1 MATKGKKCGESYIP
15 KGHKCIKGQLPIQ
28 GELFPKVAKIA
39 AVAGLATGAA
49 FVLKNKLS
57 DTDADR
63 IISEAIEGGK
73 KWDVHE
79 NLKKRG
85 GDCRTDAK
93 KKARCR
99 VGGGAYG
106 DYYVH
111 TSQEYGVKV
120 IKEDDQ
126 DAIYYEANMLEYAH
140 STGAPVPQ
148 FIAQRGNAIVMEHM
162 RGYKTVEDVFGGNKI
177 LFDKNTP
184 VDVKLQFLEGTKK
197 LHAAGI
203 AHGDLHNANVLYNPE
218 TKKLAFIDWGYSAE
232 IEDRFGANPSRGYS
246 SGSEILQRELLRLP
260 MSLGLDNQ
268 LSQKFSRRYNTAFDK
283 ALEDPQKNYDI
294 LLNRYY
300 KDLEKHVKMAGGLPV
315 GPQSKLVG
323 EVIQGEL
330 KFPRPIVMSRTR
342 NQGRNP
348 RQREAMTME
357 AGLPKRNLEP
367 RKIIPTKPQPFGTP
381 MQPASTAKPVKAK
394 TQTFVRKALAA
405 KLINNNLS
413 KLEPT
418 QVKLLQARAGNL
430 PHKDLKSLIEFAVR
444 ENMSTPAPR
453 LGGASLA
460 AANKAFR
467 RRDARQTPHRADA
480 KCGNSYIA
488 KGKKC
493 RKGQGLSPRGRKI
506 AAAAGVGLTAGLVA
520 AALMRKPPGG
530 GLPTSGVGTAPP
542 GNPGTPSL
550 SGAPAGAKLAGLA
563 AQRRLTG
570 LTPKGLLPPSPPRKS
585 KTQRMRENTS
595 ASIKIAEQRIGQTAK
610 EEVRRLA
617 QIGNTMAAA
626 GEASGNVVK
635 TTMRELRLRAEA
647 ARRKYEPGY
656 RKEKPKQL
664 TSGALRLPMRAKVEQ
679 RAKLK
684 RMDSLTPSTVRSE
697 AS

>member
-1 MATKGKKCGESYIP
+1 
-15 KGHKCIKGQLPIQ
+15 
-28 GELFPKVAKIA
+28 
-39 AVAGLATGAA
+39 
-49 FVLKNKLS
+49 
-57 DTDADR
+57 
-63 IISEAIEGGK
+63 
-73 KWDVHE
+73 
-79 NLKKRG
+79 
-85 GDCRTDAK
+85 
-93 KKARCR
+93 
-99 VGGGAYG
+99 
-106 DYYVH
+106 
-111 TSQEYGVKV
+111 
-120 IKEDDQ
+120 
-126 DAIYYEANMLEYAH
+126 
-140 STGAPVPQ
+140 
-148 FIAQRGNAIVMEHM
+148 
-162 RGYKTVEDVFGGNKI
+162 
-177 LFDKNTP
+177 
-184 VDVKLQFLEGTKK
+184 
-197 LHAAGI
+197 
-203 AHGDLHNANVLYNPE
+203 
-218 TKKLAFIDWGYSAE
+218 
-232 IEDRFGANPSRGYS
+232 
-246 SGSEILQRELLRLP
+246 
-260 MSLGLDNQ
+260 LDNQ
-268 LSQKFSRRYNTAFDK
+268 ISQKFSRRYSTAFDK

-357 AGLPKRNLEP
+357 AGLPRRNLEP
-367 RKIIPTKPQPFGTP
+367 RKIIPSKPQPFGTP
-381 MQPASTAKPVKAK
+381 MQPASTAKPMKAK
-394 TQTFVRKALAA
+394 TQTFVRKALAQN
-405 KLINNNLS
+405 LINAHVPNAETMEREMLLS
-413 KLEPT
+413 QGEK
-418 QVKLLQARAGNL
+418 V
-430 PHKDLKSLIEFAVR
+430 PHNKFKDILSSHNRFKAEVEAAFKTPSLAKF
-444 ENMSTPAPR
+444 
-453 LGGASLA
+453 GGATVV
-460 AANKAFR
+460 AANRAFR
-467 RRDARQTPHRADA
+467 RRDRADT

-520 AALMRKPPGG
+520 AALYRKRPGG
-530 GLPTSGVGTAPP
+530 GIPTSGVGTAPP

-595 ASIKIAEQRIGQTAK
+595 ASIKLAEQRIGQTAK

-656 RKEKPKQL
+656 RKAKPKQL

-684 RMDSLTPSTVRSE
+684 RMDSLTPSTVRNDRLFGNNKKLKCGPGSKPCGNACIPKNHKCRASWNKPVKLAAGVLGVGAVGIGATALFHKDPKMRAAAAGVVEPVSQIAFGVGNAARGNYTGTLSNLGKAAIAGQNLGPNLRTLGEGYKRGAGNMWNQARGKAKE
-697 AS
+697 AGFKAKHHRPAK

>member
-1 MATKGKKCGESYIP
+1 MAPKGKKCGESYIP
-15 KGHKCIKGQLPIQ
+15 KGNKCTKGQLPIQ

-49 FVLKNKLS
+49 FVLKNKIS

-120 IKEDDQ
+120 TKEADQ
-126 DAIYYEANMLEYAH
+126 EAVYYEANMLEYAH

-148 FIAQRGNAIVMEHM
+148 FIAQRGNAIVMQHM
-162 RGYKTVEDVFGGNKI
+162 KGYKTVDDVFGGHKI

-203 AHGDLHNANVLYNPE
+203 AHGDLHNENVLYNPE
-218 TKKLAFIDWGYSAE
+218 TKKLAFIDWGYSGE
-232 IEDRFGANPSRGYS
+232 IEDSFGRNPSRDMPGS
-246 SGSEILQRELLRLP
+246 SILQMELSRLP
-260 MSLGLDNQ
+260 ASLGLDNQ
-268 LSQKFSRRYNTAFDK
+268 ISQKFSRRYSTAFDK

-300 KDLEKHVKMAGGLPV
+300 KDLEKHIKMAGGLPT

-342 NQGRNP
+342 NRGQNP
-348 RQREAMTME
+348 RQREALTME
-357 AGLPKRNLEP
+357 AGLPRRNLQP
-367 RKIIPTKPQPFGTP
+367 RKLIPTKPQPFGTP

-430 PHKDLKSLIEFAVR
+430 PHKDLKAFIEFAVR

-467 RRDARQTPHRADA
+467 RRDARQTPHRNDA

-493 RKGQGLSPRGRKI
+493 RKGLGTRGRKI
-506 AAAAGVGLTAGLVA
+506 AAAAGVGLTAGLVV
-520 AALMRKPPGG
+520 AALYRKRPGG
-530 GLPTSGVGTAPP
+530 GIPTSGVGTAPP

-595 ASIKIAEQRIGQTAK
+595 ASIKLAEQRIGQTAK

-635 TTMRELRLRAEA
+635 TTMREVRLRAEA

-684 RMDSLTPSTVRSE
+684 RMDSLTPSTVRNGT
-697 AS
+697 A